1 MVTWLCVSG
10 LVERQ
15 NSIMEELIEESCSSI
30 VARKQEKGIKEGGL
44 IPVPFWGA
52 GVLFQGFLSLLS
64 LRISS

>member
-1 MVTWLCVSG
+1 
-10 LVERQ
+10 
-15 NSIMEELIEESCSSI
+15 MEELIEESCSSI